1 MNPVLAVALWPSLG
15 VRAFLEW
22 NKPFCI
28 RPGKR
33 SNRGM
38 NLGDL
43 SSRAGLGLSSKSR
56 TGAVCAVGPTMQQ
69 KPGIKLSR
77 QASGHILH
85 AQPYVYIPGLISL
98 SGEMRS
104 RCLNFSW
111 TFSTAKWVQ
120 YVLGPVLGSSWDVAR
135 VKIIS

>member
-1 MNPVLAVALWPSLG
+1 MVI
-15 VRAFLEW
+15 
-22 NKPFCI
+22 CH
-28 RPGKR
+28 
-33 SNRGM
+33 
-38 NLGDL
+38 
-43 SSRAGLGLSSKSR
+43 LGLDLDSSKSR
-56 TGAVCAVGPTMQQ
+56 TGAVCAVGVTMQQ
-69 KPGIKLSR
+69 KTGIKFSR